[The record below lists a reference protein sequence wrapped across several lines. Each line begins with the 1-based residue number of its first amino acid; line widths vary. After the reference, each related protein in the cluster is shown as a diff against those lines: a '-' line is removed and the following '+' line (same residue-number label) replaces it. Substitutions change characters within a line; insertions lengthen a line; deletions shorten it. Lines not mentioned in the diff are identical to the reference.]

1 MKKEIFAVFLTV
13 AIILLASACVSG
25 RGYLFAAFGIT
36 CAVGAIYGF
45 ISYNFSKL

>member
-13 AIILLASACVSG
+13 AVMFLMGGIFSG

-36 CAVGAIYGF
+36 CAIFAVYGF
-45 ISYNFSKL
+45 ISYNFSK